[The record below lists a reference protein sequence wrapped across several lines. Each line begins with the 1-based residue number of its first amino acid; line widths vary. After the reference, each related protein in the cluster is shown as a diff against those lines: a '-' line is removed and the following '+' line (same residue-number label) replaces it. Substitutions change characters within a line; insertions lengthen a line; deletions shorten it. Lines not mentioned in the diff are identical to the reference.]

1 MIVEL
6 LYLYAT
12 ISHGTL
18 ATGYI
23 SKISDKYREKIIYL
37 AAHIFITI
45 AMLLR
50 INKKFRGTLI
60 PSLAGTVGH
69 SALLLFFLLSTFIMH
84 NKYRVVFSGKLYYM
98 NMLCILGQIGMIIT
112 YWVEF
117 LEGNDEDADYADDA
131 DDARNES
138 RYNSGIIKY
147 IQGLVFAIL
156 AIFYFSV
163 AFKSDN
169 KFSLIFYGL
178 FMIGMLYVFFF
189 IKLIAPEYLHLTD

>member
-1 MIVEL
+1 MIIEL

-23 SKISDKYREKIIYL
+23 SKISDKYREKLIYL
-37 AAHIFITI
+37 AAHVFITF

-50 INKKFRGTLI
+50 IDNKFRGTLI
-60 PSLAGTVGH
+60 PSLAGTIGH

-98 NMLCILGQIGMIIT
+98 NILCILGQIGMIIT
-112 YWVEF
+112 YWMEF
-117 LEGNDEDADYADDA
+117 LEGNDKDSAGDSADGADV
-131 DDARNES
+131 
-138 RYNSGIIKY
+138 RYNKGIVKY
-147 IQGLVFAIL
+147 IQATVFAIL
-156 AIFYFSV
+156 AVFYFAV

-178 FMIGMLYVFFF
+178 FMIGILYVFFF
-189 IKLIAPEYLHLTD
+189 IKLVAPEYLHLAD